1 MEIHKPKPVHG
12 WRELLSEIV
21 VIVIGVSIALAAEQ
35 LVEALHWREQLKG
48 AHEALAADMANV
60 LGMAAE
66 REGFSNCLEQH
77 LNHLADD
84 IDEASRTG
92 RLPPQGAMHRA
103 PPRLWRLNS
112 WDGLAAAGIGPHLP
126 RAELL
131 GVSQMAFYLSVAEQA
146 DVDETRQWTRLYAM
160 VGPGRAAE
168 TGELNDL
175 RAALSAARG
184 DAKSLRLAAAQ
195 IARAIEGTKLV
206 SNDEEQKAKDAY
218 MNGPNHARCIPDE
231 PVPARY
237 GDGPPARPAL
247 DAPFGQ

>member
-1 MEIHKPKPVHG
+1 MT
-12 WRELLSEIV
+12 
-21 VIVIGVSIALAAEQ
+21 
-35 LVEALHWREQLKG
+35 
-48 AHEALAADMANV
+48 NV

-66 REGFSNCLEQH
+66 REGFSSCLDEH

-103 PPRLWRLNS
+103 PSRLWRLNS
-112 WDGLAAAGIGPHLP
+112 WDGLVAAGIGPHLP
-126 RAELL
+126 REELL
-131 GVSQMAFYLSVAEQA
+131 RVSQMAFYLNLAEHA
-146 DVDETRQWTRLYAM
+146 DTDETAQWTRLYAM

-184 DAKSLRLAAAQ
+184 DAKSLRLATGQ
-195 IARAIEGTKLV
+195 IARMIEGTEIV
-206 SNDEEQKAKDAY
+206 SKDEEQKAKDAY
-218 MNGPNHARCIPDE
+218 LTGPNRARCIADE

-237 GDGPPARPAL
+237 GDGPPAGLTLQVPSR
-247 DAPFGQ
+247 Q